1 LLGAFILI
9 IKDGEFTELTGC
21 DRQAFA
27 NALLNPVPLRDR
39 AVNDARWYRQVMKG
53 KYG

>member
-1 LLGAFILI
+1 MLV
-9 IKDGEFTELTGC
+9 IKDGEFTELTER

-27 NALLNPVPLRDR
+27 DALLNLVPPSDQ
-39 AVNDARWYRQVMKG
+39 AVNDARWYRQVMGG

>member
-1 LLGAFILI
+1 MLV
-9 IKDGEFTELTGC
+9 IKDGEFTELSGR

-27 NALLNPVPLRDR
+27 DALLNLVPPSDR
-39 AVNDARWYRQVMKG
+39 AVNNARWYRQVMAG